1 MNENEMMQ
9 GDEISLFDLWQ
20 KLRDGWKAVA
30 WGLVL
35 GIAGAVAGIVLNPPR
50 YDVTGVLQIGNVAG
64 VALEA
69 PEIAVQRIRQPAF
82 LIAVAE
88 AEAADSLWSQRLRAN
103 SSGDRSIT
111 PSVVKGTPLLSIVAT
126 GETSDQAAKRVNLT
140 VERLRGSHEEIGNPL
155 IRKIRAEMEVTREK
169 LKTAELEFAE
179 LAKVGTGGTGGNLL
193 RDAQF
198 APVALVT
205 SLRVQKQAEIFGL
218 RQQLIAGENS
228 LLPPAT
234 EPTRL
239 LEPVVASEKPVSPK
253 KSLMLAL
260 GAIGGL
266 LAGVLWVFMSD
277 AWRRTTTQRKA
288 AS

>member
-9 GDEISLFDLWQ
+9 DDEISLFDLWER
-20 KLRDGWKAVA
+20 LRDGWKVIAG
-30 WGLVL
+30 GLVL
-35 GIAGAVAGIVLNPPR
+35 GIAGAVAGIVVIPPK
-50 YDVTGVLQIGNVAG
+50 YEATAILQIGKVAG
-64 VALEA
+64 VSIEA
-69 PEIAVQRIRQPAF
+69 PEIVVQRIRQPAF
-82 LIAVAE
+82 LVAVAE
-88 AEAADSLWSQRLRAN
+88 AAADTPWSQRLHAN
-103 SSGDRSIT
+103 PSGDNTVT

-126 GETSDQAAKRVNLT
+126 GETLDQAAKRINLT

-155 IRKIRAEMEVTREK
+155 IRKINGDMAVTREK
-169 LKTAELEFAE
+169 LKAAELEFAE
-179 LAKVGTGGTGGNLL
+179 LSKGSTGGTTL

-205 SLRVQKQAEIFGL
+205 SLRVQKQADIFGL
-218 RQQLIAGENS
+218 RQQLIAAENS

-234 EPTRL
+234 EPTRP
-239 LEPVVASEKPVSPK
+239 LEMVFAPEIPVSPK
-253 KSLMLAL
+253 KSLLLAL
-260 GAIGGL
+260 GSIGGL